1 MITTS
6 GMPTARLPVGPGRL
20 CAREPIL
27 TRGFKGL
34 VQGGED
40 PPFSDDLDEAALSQI
55 RKKIGAD
62 ARQEEMDF
70 QVRKISD
77 KTANGL
83 SRGKVDICYRFG
95 ANNEPFDGAGALST
109 SWRTSS
115 AKRSALA

>member
-1 MITTS
+1 
-6 GMPTARLPVGPGRL
+6 MPTVRLLVGPGRL

-70 QVRKISD
+70 QARKISD

-83 SRGKVDICYRFG
+83 SGGKVDIWYRFG
-95 ANNEPFDGAGALST
+95 TDNKPFVRCRPLST
-109 SWRTSS
+109 SSQTSS
-115 AKRSALA
+115 AKRSAGA